1 MGDMEYT
8 EWKLGGDDVGGMMT
22 DAGRG
27 AGRGAGSYWLAYFAV
42 ADCDATVAKASDRG
56 AGLTVPP
63 TDIPAGRFAVL
74 SDPQGAM
81 FGVIQLKST

>member
-1 MGDMEYT
+1 
-8 EWKLGGDDVGGMMT
+8 MMPMP
-22 DAGRG
+22 AEVP
-27 AGRGAGSYWLAYFAV
+27 AEVPSYWMAYFAV
-42 ADCDATVAKASDRG
+42 PDSDTAVAKASGSG
-56 AGLTVPP
+56 AGVIVPP